1 METDPS
7 DRNAAALPPPTT
19 EEARA
24 ALDALDAD
32 AGRLAGR
39 LESPWWYHLTLGI
52 LVAAAI
58 VGQSLPGIPGMS
70 MIVLVII
77 WIPFLMR
84 AYSSRYR
91 ISMTRPAGPRS
102 RRMLLL
108 ILAVLAL
115 LMASGVALKL
125 ASLPQWWALL
135 PAAIGFVAT
144 VLLGRRYDAVLR
156 SEIASPPSPS
166 PARR

>member
-1 METDPS
+1 MESDQPS
-7 DRNAAALPPPTT
+7 RPDAGTPPPTAG
-19 EEARA
+19 EARA
-24 ALDALDAD
+24 VLDSLDTD
-32 AGRLAGR
+32 AAQLASR
-39 LESPWWYHLTLGI
+39 LESPWWYNVTLGA

-58 VGQSLPGIPGMS
+58 SAQALPGIPGLTV
-70 MIVLVII
+70 IALVII
-77 WIPFLMR
+77 WLPFLVQ

-115 LMASGVALKL
+115 LMGSGVALKL
-125 ASLPQWWALL
+125 ASMPPWWALV
-135 PAAIGFVAT
+135 PASAGFVAT

-156 SEIASPPSPS
+156 SEITAPDS
-166 PARR
+166 PAQR